1 MCACVMYL
9 HVLDIC
15 IHTHVCVYILQNKAD
30 LFQDKGEYII
40 ICSSVEGL
48 SSERLTGSGLLAN
61 AMGRF

>member
-1 MCACVMYL
+1 MCDVSTCIRYMYT
-9 HVLDIC
+9 
-15 IHTHVCVYILQNKAD
+15 HTYVCVYILQNKAD